1 MNLTAKKFTQA
12 DHTDLI
18 CMGKYHC
25 MADLLIDWFG
35 FDQTS
40 KTVVNAR

>member
-25 MADLLIDWFG
+25 MADLLFDWFE

-40 KTVVNAR
+40 VAATNSK